1 MERARRKGRESL
13 PKARVLGAKTVKIM
27 SKHTE
32 DKGDKKERYLEKRC
46 QQLQKERE
54 EMWERLGMNWKEN
67 SCLPKPSERAT
78 YASLIRLLK

>member
-1 MERARRKGRESL
+1 MATKV
-13 PKARVLGAKTVKIM
+13 PTTIWTWKA
-27 SKHTE
+27 TE
-32 DKGDKKERYLEKRC
+32 DRVDKKELEKRC

-78 YASLIRLLK
+78 HAFLSKLVK

>member
-32 DKGDKKERYLEKRC
+32 DKADKTLK
-46 QQLQKERE
+46 KERE
-54 EMWERLGMNWKEN
+54 EMWERLGMDWRKGT
-67 SCLPKPSERAT
+67 CLPNPKDIWDKTSFK
-78 YASLIRLLK
+78 L

>member
-32 DKGDKKERYLEKRC
+32 DKADKTLK
-46 QQLQKERE
+46 KERE

-67 SCLPKPSERAT
+67 SCLPKISERAAT
-78 YASLIRLLK
+78 TFIEKLIK